1 MNQIEQNLTNLKT
14 AELLRKLDTQAGAS
28 RFFIFEELAQ
38 RFSSEPEIEKDLM
51 RAILSDENRNTR
63 FHGVTSLSQMALLA
77 LLRTGN
83 KAADNFVA
91 KVLIAFSPED
101 RKHFSSLARRENL
114 AVKKLKLQTA

>member
-1 MNQIEQNLTNLKT
+1 MQQNLANQTT
-14 AELLRKLDTQAGAS
+14 AELLQKLETQAGAS

-38 RFSSEPEIEKDLM
+38 RFQDEPEIEKDLT

-77 LLRTGN
+77 LLRTEN
-83 KAADNFVA
+83 KAAENFVA
-91 KVLIAFSPED
+91 KVLIAFSFED

-114 AVKKLKLQTA
+114 TLKKLELQPT

>member
-1 MNQIEQNLTNLKT
+1 MNKIEQSLTNQST
-14 AELLRKLDTQAGAS
+14 AELLRKLETQAGAS
-28 RFFIFEELAQ
+28 RFFIFEELVL
-38 RFSSEPEIEKDLM
+38 RFQDEPEIEKDLT

-83 KAADNFVA
+83 KAAENFVA
-91 KVLIAFSPED
+91 KILTAFSLED

-114 AVKKLKLQTA
+114 TVKKLELQPT